1 LIKFFRQF
9 LVAGPEALADLE
21 RLSANSID
29 VEPKTGVYTQW
40 LNERG
45 GIEADLTVTRLSE
58 NEFWVV
64 TSAAS
69 QTRDW
74 AWLRRACRG
83 HSVEISD
90 ITENWSVLGVMG
102 PHSQALLESVSDFDL
117 SNQSCPFGSMTEM
130 KIAGV
135 SCSAL
140 RMSYV
145 GELGWELY
153 IPADKAGI
161 VYEEIRRNGNRF
173 DLRHAG
179 FHAMNSLRLEAGYRH
194 WGHDIS
200 DEDTPLEAGLGFA
213 IAWEKPT
220 EFIGRESLLKQRY
233 QPLTKR
239 LIQLRVED
247 PDLIS
252 YHDDPIFR
260 DNVYVG
266 RTTGGMWSH
275 TQDRC
280 LSMALL
286 STTHHEVIQ
295 IGWTSWEIGTIE
307 IGNSV
312 RRH

>member
-1 LIKFFRQF
+1 
-9 LVAGPEALADLE
+9 
-21 RLSANSID
+21 
-29 VEPKTGVYTQW
+29 
-40 LNERG
+40 
-45 GIEADLTVTRLSE
+45 
-58 NEFWVV
+58 
-64 TSAAS
+64 
-69 QTRDW
+69 
-74 AWLRRACRG
+74 
-83 HSVEISD
+83 
-90 ITENWSVLGVMG
+90 
-102 PHSQALLESVSDFDL
+102 
-117 SNQSCPFGSMTEM
+117 MTEM

-161 VYEEIRRNGNRF
+161 VYEEVRRNGNRF

-280 LSMALL
+280 LSMAYINNSSGVKQDWLD
-286 STTHHEVIQ
+286 SGDWHI
-295 IGWTSWEIGTIE
+295 EIGTRRRPITPS
-307 IGNSV
+307 IRSFYDPKNHKV
-312 RRH
+312 RS